1 MAAEYDYA
9 IVGGGLQA
17 GLIALAVRAKQ
28 PAARIAI
35 VERDQALGGNHT
47 WCFHADDVP
56 ADAEWIAPLV
66 VQRWAGYDVAFPRR
80 QRHLES
86 AYACTTSARLDEL
99 VRPVVDGL
107 FLGEVATAIEE
118 HQVTTASRSI
128 TATAVID
135 ARGPDRS
142 ASWGESGWQ
151 VFVGR
156 EVRVTNHGLGHP
168 MLMDATVPQRG
179 GFRFVYVLPLSADVL
194 LIEDTLFADTPTLDL
209 EDGRR
214 AIADYASAHGWQVE
228 AVLREETGVLP
239 LPLRVP
245 APTVNEAGPLV
256 AGYAGN
262 WFHPTTGY
270 SFPIAARLAAFIA
283 GRPASELFGAPLRDE
298 ARAHGGQLAF
308 ACRLNRMLYN
318 WFAPE
323 QRYNV
328 LERFYGLAEGLI
340 RRFYSMAL
348 TRTDRARI
356 LLGRPPRGMSYRAAL
371 GGKAAWRTA

>member
-56 ADAEWIAPLV
+56 ADAAWITPLV

-80 QRHLES
+80 RRHLES

-107 FLGEVATAIEE
+107 FLGEVATAIEPN
-118 HQVTTASRSI
+118 QVTTASRSI

-168 MLMDATVPQRG
+168 MLMDATVPQHG

-194 LIEDTLFADTPTLDL
+194 LIEDTIFADTPTLDVD
-209 EDGRR
+209 DGRR
-214 AIADYASAHGWQVE
+214 AIADYAAAHGWSIE

-245 APTVNEAGPLV
+245 APVVNDAGPLV
-256 AGYAGN
+256 AGYAGH

-283 GRPASELFGAPLRDE
+283 DRPASELFGAPLRDE

-356 LLGRPPRGMSYRAAL
+356 LVGRPPRGMSYRAAL
-371 GGKAAWRTA
+371 GGKVAWRTA

>member
-1 MAAEYDYA
+1 MATEYDYA

-35 VERDQALGGNHT
+35 VERDHALGGNHT

-66 VQRWAGYDVAFPRR
+66 VQRWDGYDVAFPRR

-107 FLGEVATAIEE
+107 YLGELATTIEE
-118 HQVTTASRSI
+118 HRVTTASRSL

-156 EVRVTNHGLGHP
+156 EVRVTNHGQGHP

-194 LIEDTLFADTPTLDL
+194 LIEDTIFADTATLDL

-214 AIADYASAHGWQVE
+214 AIADYAAAHGWQIE
-228 AVLREETGVLP
+228 DVLREETGVLP
-239 LPLRVP
+239 LPLHVP
-245 APTVNEAGPLV
+245 APTVNDGGPLV

-270 SFPIAARLAAFIA
+270 SFPIAARLAALIA
-283 GRPASELFGAPLRDE
+283 ALPATEIYGEPLRDA
-298 ARAHGGQLAF
+298 ARAHGHQLAF

-371 GGKAAWRTA
+371 GGKPAWRPA